1 MCTMIRGA
9 ALLLLL
15 LPACAGTQSQR
26 AFIPRPAAAFVPSV
40 TTPNKADERDR
51 ELADCFERSL
61 RDQEAEDREPTGVI
75 TARITR
81 RSRRSARASSRP
93 SADAPSPR
101 WPSGNNA
108 NATS

>member
-61 RDQEAEDREPTGVI
+61 RDQEAEDRSALAPDSMPEAPTR
-75 TARITR
+75 AHR
-81 RSRRSARASSRP
+81 RHHGSDHAPVASFR
-93 SADAPSPR
+93 
-101 WPSGNNA
+101 
-108 NATS
+108 